1 VKEWLD
7 KNLNW
12 ISMVVS
18 VVVLVAIVLSSRDRF
33 WERRTAERP
42 QGTPTVVV
50 IEKPTPT
57 PPATVAEMQQL
68 LTRSIV
74 AAADYLVVN
83 QLSNGELPYQ
93 VDITTGDRSAP
104 ASHIR
109 LIAGAGSLYT
119 ACRVADDDKYCR
131 AGDLALLRYLGQV
144 IEGENFPGACFYS
157 RGGCML
163 GGNAIAIDAI
173 YRRWQATGDYDLG
186 DTDLL
191 DVALRLGENIA
202 WMHKED
208 GSFYHLFDPH
218 FGGGLDEDY
227 NDIFFQGEGLMALLE
242 LYQMTDAPYWLR
254 QARQADDYMLQ
265 QPVSEDHWHAYSFR
279 LFAVLDDLTAAD
291 ATYATRIGQAII
303 DGQGESLVEDAS
315 SISNATKVEALSALA
330 IALREDGQPH
340 EWLAPEMEKFAT
352 FVMARQLPN
361 HRCNWLETGDLS
373 RFEGGIYSTCA
384 EPIIRVDAQQH
395 WINGAATYLE
405 YLHQAAQ

>member
-1 VKEWLD
+1 
-7 KNLNW
+7 
-12 ISMVVS
+12 
-18 VVVLVAIVLSSRDRF
+18 
-33 WERRTAERP
+33 
-42 QGTPTVVV
+42 
-50 IEKPTPT
+50 
-57 PPATVAEMQQL
+57 
-68 LTRSIV
+68 
-74 AAADYLVVN
+74 
-83 QLSNGELPYQ
+83 
-93 VDITTGDRSAP
+93 
-104 ASHIR
+104 
-109 LIAGAGSLYT
+109 
-119 ACRVADDDKYCR
+119 
-131 AGDLALLRYLGQV
+131 
-144 IEGENFPGACFYS
+144 
-157 RGGCML
+157 
-163 GGNAIAIDAI
+163 
-173 YRRWQATGDYDLG
+173 
-186 DTDLL
+186 
-191 DVALRLGENIA
+191 
-202 WMHKED
+202 
-208 GSFYHLFDPH
+208 
-218 FGGGLDEDY
+218 
-227 NDIFFQGEGLMALLE
+227 MALLE

>member
-18 VVVLVAIVLSSRDRF
+18 VVVLVAIVLSNRGRF
-33 WERRTAERP
+33 WNRRAAVQP
-42 QGTPTVVV
+42 QGTPTVIV

-57 PPATVAEMQQL
+57 PPATVAEMQKL
-68 LTRSIV
+68 LTHSII
-74 AAADYLVVN
+74 AAADYLVIN

-93 VDITTGDRSAP
+93 VDITTGDRGASAN
-104 ASHIR
+104 HIR
-109 LIAGAGSLYT
+109 LIGGAGSLYT

-163 GGNAIAIDAI
+163 GGNAIAVDAI
-173 YRRWQATGDYDLG
+173 YKRWQATGDYDLG
-186 DTDLL
+186 DIDLL

-202 WMHKED
+202 WMRKED

-227 NDIFFQGEGLMALLE
+227 QDIFFQGESLMALLE
-242 LYQMTDAPYWLR
+242 LYQMTDDPYWLQ
-254 QARQADDYMLQ
+254 QARQANDYMLQ
-265 QPVSEDHWHAYSFR
+265 QPVSEDHWHSYSFR
-279 LFAVLDDLTAAD
+279 LFATLGDLTVAD
-291 ATYATRIGQAII
+291 TTYATRIGQAII
-303 DGQGESLVEDAS
+303 DGQTESLAEDAN
-315 SISNATKVEALSALA
+315 SISTATGVEALSALA
-330 IALREDGQPH
+330 IALREEGQPY
-340 EWLAPEMEKFAT
+340 EWLAPEIEKFAM
-352 FVMARQLPN
+352 FVMARQLPS
-361 HRCNWLETGDLS
+361 HRCNWPETDDLS
-373 RFEGGIYSTCA
+373 RFEGGIYANCM
-384 EPIIRVDAQQH
+384 EPIIRVDSQVH

-405 YLHQAAQ
+405 YLHQAAR

>member
-1 VKEWLD
+1 
-7 KNLNW
+7 
-12 ISMVVS
+12 MVVS

-119 ACRVADDDKYCR
+119 ACRVAADDKYCR

-202 WMHKED
+202 WMHIC
-208 GSFYHLFDPH
+208 S
-218 FGGGLDEDY
+218 
-227 NDIFFQGEGLMALLE
+227 IRTSGEG
-242 LYQMTDAPYWLR
+242 
-254 QARQADDYMLQ
+254 
-265 QPVSEDHWHAYSFR
+265 
-279 LFAVLDDLTAAD
+279 
-291 ATYATRIGQAII
+291 
-303 DGQGESLVEDAS
+303 
-315 SISNATKVEALSALA
+315 
-330 IALREDGQPH
+330 
-340 EWLAPEMEKFAT
+340 
-352 FVMARQLPN
+352 
-361 HRCNWLETGDLS
+361 
-373 RFEGGIYSTCA
+373 
-384 EPIIRVDAQQH
+384 
-395 WINGAATYLE
+395 
-405 YLHQAAQ
+405 